1 MWHHSFTLAFR
12 VASPYNCA
20 YLLSH
25 LLRSDAFASAAVSLA
40 SGAVAGTAAAIFSQ
54 PADVILSQ
62 VTAAHAFLLLIL
74 RPFAWTERASF
85 PSMLAPTHPIDVHE
99 SVCQFANHI
108 RIPCRPPTSV
118 VSMGER
124 QSAPQS
130 APIAYYVLFL
140 LDPSQVAQS
149 ASCET
154 VERGVLPGTANKL
167 ALLAETGQRLL
178 RTYGPS
184 GLYLGLGEFVRH
196 FRLISSLGGRGHAR
210 TDGRFFLS
218 LRASPSGLCV
228 GALCDWSLATV
239 CETRYA
245 CAQHPSSLP
254 LMLVLVSHQASS
266 KLTSCVSLPRF
277 SPPLTS
283 LPPFLHCHYHQPLLI
298 PPLKDHEWCGRVRS
312 LLANSSCT
320 TCSKTPC
327 T

>member
-1 MWHHSFTLAFR
+1 MVEQPDYAPNVQEAFR
-12 VASPYNCA
+12 RYSAAGGITALYDGLLPLLVRQVLFGMVKFLVFDYCA
-20 YLLSH
+20 DAIYALLQPSA
-25 LLRSDAFASAAVSLA
+25 RSDAFASAAVSLA

-54 PADVILSQ
+54 PADVIL
-62 VTAAHAFLLLIL
+62 
-74 RPFAWTERASF
+74 
-85 PSMLAPTHPIDVHE
+85 
-99 SVCQFANHI
+99 
-108 RIPCRPPTSV
+108 
-118 VSMGER
+118 
-124 QSAPQS
+124 
-130 APIAYYVLFL
+130 
-140 LDPSQVAQS
+140 SQVAQS